1 MPNNNN
7 CTTRLS
13 DKKKKQQQSFLFYYN
28 LTHTYL
34 MRIVTT
40 DLAREIALDFNK
52 SIQERVDALLKA
64 DCSNYTN
71 LGIDS
76 TESERTL
83 VRGTSEDIY
92 KLVNLIDEETGKLLM
107 KTLDS

>member
-1 MPNNNN
+1 
-7 CTTRLS
+7 
-13 DKKKKQQQSFLFYYN
+13 
-28 LTHTYL
+28 

-52 SIQERVDALLKA
+52 SIQQRVDALLKA

-76 TESERTL
+76 TEAERTL
-83 VRGTSEDIY
+83 VRGTSKDIY
-92 KLVNLIDEETGKLLM
+92 QLVNLIDEETGNLLLNSLIV
-107 KTLDS
+107 TDNSIFG

>member
-1 MPNNNN
+1 
-7 CTTRLS
+7 
-13 DKKKKQQQSFLFYYN
+13 
-28 LTHTYL
+28 

-76 TESERTL
+76 TEAERIV
-83 VRGTSEDIY
+83 VRGTSKDIY
-92 KLVNLIDEETGKLLM
+92 QLVNLIDEETGNLLL
-107 KTLDS
+107 KSIDS

>member
-1 MPNNNN
+1 
-7 CTTRLS
+7 
-13 DKKKKQQQSFLFYYN
+13 
-28 LTHTYL
+28 

-52 SIQERVDALLKA
+52 SIQDRVNELLKA

-83 VRGTSEDIY
+83 VRGTSKDIY
-92 KLVNLIDEETGKLLM
+92 QLVNLIDEETGKLLM

>member
-1 MPNNNN
+1 MKYDA
-7 CTTRLS
+7 TTNRV
-13 DKKKKQQQSFLFYYN
+13 FFNYYN
-28 LTHTYL
+28 RTIHKP

-52 SIQERVDALLKA
+52 SIQDRVNELLKA

-83 VRGTSEDIY
+83 VRGTSKDIY
-92 KLVNLIDEETGKLLM
+92 QLVNLIDEETGKLLM

>member
-1 MPNNNN
+1 
-7 CTTRLS
+7 
-13 DKKKKQQQSFLFYYN
+13 
-28 LTHTYL
+28 

-52 SIQERVDALLKA
+52 SIQQRVDALLKA

-76 TESERTL
+76 TESERSL
-83 VRGTSEDIY
+83 VRGTSKDIY
-92 KLVNLIDEETGKLLM
+92 QLVNLIDEETGNLLLNSID
-107 KTLDS
+107 T

>member
-1 MPNNNN
+1 MKHNA
-7 CTTRLS
+7 TTN
-13 DKKKKQQQSFLFYYN
+13 KVFFNYYN
-28 LTHTYL
+28 RTIHKP

-40 DLAREIALDFNK
+40 DLARQIALDFNL
-52 SIQERVDALLKA
+52 SIQQRVDALLKA

-83 VRGTSEDIY
+83 VRGTSKDIY
-92 KLVNLIDEETGKLLM
+92 QLVNLIDEETGNLLL
-107 KTLDS
+107 KSIDS

>member
-1 MPNNNN
+1 
-7 CTTRLS
+7 
-13 DKKKKQQQSFLFYYN
+13 
-28 LTHTYL
+28 

-40 DLAREIALDFNK
+40 DLAREIALNFNK
-52 SIQERVDALLKA
+52 SIQDRVNELLKA

-83 VRGTSEDIY
+83 VRGTSKDIY
-92 KLVNLIDEETGKLLM
+92 QLVNLIDEETGKLLM

>member
-1 MPNNNN
+1 
-7 CTTRLS
+7 
-13 DKKKKQQQSFLFYYN
+13 
-28 LTHTYL
+28 

-52 SIQERVDALLKA
+52 SIQQRVDALLKA

-76 TESERTL
+76 TEAERTV
-83 VRGTSEDIY
+83 VRGTSKDIY
-92 KLVNLIDEETGKLLM
+92 QLVNLIDEETGNLL
-107 KTLDS
+107 LNSIDS

>member
-1 MPNNNN
+1 
-7 CTTRLS
+7 
-13 DKKKKQQQSFLFYYN
+13 
-28 LTHTYL
+28 

-40 DLAREIALDFNK
+40 DLAKEIALDFNK

-64 DCSNYTN
+64 DCSNYCN

-83 VRGTSEDIY
+83 VRGTSKDIY
-92 KLVNLIDEETGKLLM
+92 QLISLFDEETGKLLLQ
-107 KTLDS
+107 TADTTEQ

>member
-1 MPNNNN
+1 
-7 CTTRLS
+7 
-13 DKKKKQQQSFLFYYN
+13 
-28 LTHTYL
+28 

-40 DLAREIALDFNK
+40 DLAKEIALDFNK

-76 TESERTL
+76 TESERL
-83 VRGTSEDIY
+83 VVKGTSEDIY
-92 KLVNLIDEETGKLLM
+92 RLVNLIDEETGKLLL
-107 KTLDS
+107 KTLDG

>member
-1 MPNNNN
+1 
-7 CTTRLS
+7 
-13 DKKKKQQQSFLFYYN
+13 
-28 LTHTYL
+28 

-52 SIQERVDALLKA
+52 SIQQRVDALLKA

-76 TESERTL
+76 TEAERTV
-83 VRGTSEDIY
+83 VRGTSKDIY
-92 KLVNLIDEETGKLLM
+92 QLISLFDEETGKLLLQ
-107 KTLDS
+107 TADTTEQ

>member
-1 MPNNNN
+1 
-7 CTTRLS
+7 
-13 DKKKKQQQSFLFYYN
+13 
-28 LTHTYL
+28 

-40 DLAREIALDFNK
+40 DLAKEIALDFNK

-76 TESERTL
+76 TESERSL
-83 VRGTSEDIY
+83 VRGTSKDIY
-92 KLVNLIDEETGKLLM
+92 QLVNLIDETTGDLLL
-107 KTLDS
+107 KSIDS

>member
-1 MPNNNN
+1 
-7 CTTRLS
+7 
-13 DKKKKQQQSFLFYYN
+13 
-28 LTHTYL
+28 

-76 TESERTL
+76 TEAERTV
-83 VRGTSEDIY
+83 VRGTSKDIY
-92 KLVNLIDEETGKLLM
+92 QLVNLIDETTGDLLL
-107 KTLDS
+107 KSIDS

>member
-1 MPNNNN
+1 
-7 CTTRLS
+7 
-13 DKKKKQQQSFLFYYN
+13 
-28 LTHTYL
+28 

-52 SIQERVDALLKA
+52 SIQQRVDALLKA

-83 VRGTSEDIY
+83 VRGTSKDIY
-92 KLVNLIDEETGKLLM
+92 QLVNLIDEETGKLLM

>member
-1 MPNNNN
+1 
-7 CTTRLS
+7 
-13 DKKKKQQQSFLFYYN
+13 
-28 LTHTYL
+28 

>member
-1 MPNNNN
+1 
-7 CTTRLS
+7 
-13 DKKKKQQQSFLFYYN
+13 
-28 LTHTYL
+28 

-40 DLAREIALDFNK
+40 DKAREIALDFNK

-64 DCSNYTN
+64 DCNNYTC

-76 TESERTL
+76 TEVERTL
-83 VRGTSEDIY
+83 VRGTSVDIY
-92 KLVNLIDEETGKLLM
+92 KLVNLIDEEAGKLLL

>member
-1 MPNNNN
+1 M
-7 CTTRLS
+7 RL
-13 DKKKKQQQSFLFYYN
+13 
-28 LTHTYL
+28 
-34 MRIVTT
+34 ITT
-40 DLAREIALDFNK
+40 DKAREIALDFNK

-83 VRGTSEDIY
+83 VKGTSIDIY
-92 KLVNLIDEETGKLLM
+92 KLVNLIDEETGKLLL

>member
-1 MPNNNN
+1 
-7 CTTRLS
+7 
-13 DKKKKQQQSFLFYYN
+13 
-28 LTHTYL
+28 

-40 DLAREIALDFNK
+40 DLAKEIALDFNK

-76 TESERTL
+76 TESERL
-83 VRGTSEDIY
+83 VVKGTSEDIY
-92 KLVNLIDEETGKLLM
+92 KLVNLIDEETGKLLL
-107 KTLDS
+107 KTLDG